1 MCELWPCFLSQDFD
15 ECFYSLGLC
24 LLICLS
30 MGHWL
35 SASCSCLYEPVER
48 GSSNFLLGPNS
59 ATMWSGPGTC
69 LSLDLISPSVR
80 GDAITQPCDIIA
92 KILRSGEYIYKLF
105 VKSNCYGP
113 GGVMKYVCIFTRPF
127 WELEF
132 SKLICYQQQLRTYSE
147 LCSVWTWSTC
157 NTGPHR
163 REQTIWVSL
172 HITLHALAF
181 HSRWESTICSLG
193 ILFCTFL

>member
-1 MCELWPCFLSQDFD
+1 
-15 ECFYSLGLC
+15 
-24 LLICLS
+24 
-30 MGHWL
+30 
-35 SASCSCLYEPVER
+35 
-48 GSSNFLLGPNS
+48 
-59 ATMWSGPGTC
+59 
-69 LSLDLISPSVR
+69 
-80 GDAITQPCDIIA
+80 
-92 KILRSGEYIYKLF
+92 
-105 VKSNCYGP
+105 
-113 GGVMKYVCIFTRPF
+113 MKYVCIFTRPF